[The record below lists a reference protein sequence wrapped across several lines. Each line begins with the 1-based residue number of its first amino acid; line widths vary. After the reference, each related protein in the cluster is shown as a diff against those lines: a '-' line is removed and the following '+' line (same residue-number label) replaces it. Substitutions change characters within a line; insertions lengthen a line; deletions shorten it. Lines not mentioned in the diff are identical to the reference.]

1 MGVGEVHQLVLNV
14 GATAAREMASNKL
27 ERQCTDTAVAVLQ
40 DDRFDLN
47 ILHSGFAMTALPHR
61 KVSDHLWERTGGH
74 NGEIVLHVESGHDID
89 KTPIG
94 IPYGSVARLILIY
107 LSTEAVSNNSRVVE
121 LGRSMKNFL
130 ERMGLSYGGKSAAM
144 VREQARRISS
154 CRLTFFDARQRKT
167 PTMNGSFVRTAVI
180 CDNDDT
186 LQPRLWNDKVELDE
200 AFFKSL
206 TDHPLPLREA
216 AVRQLSGRSMALD
229 LYIFFAYRL
238 HVLERPVTVTWS
250 SLHQQFGQ
258 GYKERWVF
266 VQTVRDPL
274 ALALA
279 AYPEANVEV
288 TDIGLVMHP
297 SPSPVPKVHP
307 WSRKALNN
315 KG

>member
-1 MGVGEVHQLVLNV
+1 MGVGEVHQLVINM
-14 GATAAREMASNKL
+14 GAAAARELASSKL
-27 ERQCTDTAVAVLQ
+27 ERQCTEAAVAVLQ

-61 KVSDHLWERTGGH
+61 KVADHLWERTGGH
-74 NGEIVLHVESGHDID
+74 NGEIILHVESGHDID

-121 LGRSMKNFL
+121 LGRSMKQFL

-180 CDNDDT
+180 CDKDDDS
-186 LQPRLWNDKVELDE
+186 QPRLWNDRVELDE

-238 HVLERPVTVTWS
+238 HVLEKPVTLTWS

-288 TDIGLVMHP
+288 TEVGLVMHP
-297 SPSPVPKVHP
+297 SPSPVPKIHP

-315 KG
+315 KD

>member
-1 MGVGEVHQLVLNV
+1 LGDVHQLVLEV
-14 GATAAREMASNKL
+14 GEAAARKL
-27 ERQCTDTAVAVLQ
+27 AISKLDRQCTEAAVALLQ

-61 KVSDHLWERTGGH
+61 KVSDHLWERSGGQ

-89 KTPIG
+89 KVPIG

-107 LSTEAVSNNSRVVE
+107 LSTEAVRNNSRSVE
-121 LGRSMKNFL
+121 LGKSMKQFL
-130 ERMGLSYGGKSAAM
+130 ERMGLSYGGKSATL

-180 CDNDDT
+180 CDNDDNS
-186 LQPRLWNDKVELDE
+186 QPRLWNDRVELDE

-238 HVLERPVTVTWS
+238 HVLERPVTVSWS
-250 SLHQQFGQ
+250 SMHRQFGQ

-279 AYPEANVEV
+279 AYPEANVQVGEDGI
-288 TDIGLVMHP
+288 TMYP

-307 WSRKALNN
+307 WSKKALAARS
-315 KG
+315 